1 MIARAK
7 LLVLLL
13 AFAVSPLVAGEMR
26 EQSMES
32 AALGRTWS
40 YSVYLPDG
48 YDGSTAR
55 YPVIYLLPGLSV
67 RRGEWLELA
76 LPTLVDAQIA
86 AGTMKRPIV
95 VVPEIGASWGIDGR
109 ERMQTALAEELP
121 AEIERLFRTMPG
133 RGGRAIAG
141 ISAGGFAALRLAMLH
156 PDRYAAVA
164 LLSPAIYVPE
174 PPANSGA
181 RRSAVFGAHGF
192 DPAIWQALNYPA
204 LLPGF
209 RAAGVSLPLYVGSGT
224 ADALGIAAHA
234 IRLDAVWREIGMTAQ
249 LRLIDG
255 GHTYAVW
262 RALLVDA
269 LGFLLHCT
277 DPDAVPTSR

>member
-1 MIARAK
+1 MIARAQ
-7 LLVLLL
+7 LLVMLL
-13 AFAVSPLVAGEMR
+13 ALAVSPLTAGEMR
-26 EQSMES
+26 EQSMDS
-32 AALGRTWS
+32 VALGRTWS

-48 YDGSTAR
+48 YDGGSAR

-76 LPTLVDAQIA
+76 LPSLVDTAIA
-86 AGTMKRPIV
+86 DGATNMPIV

-109 ERMQTALAEELP
+109 ERMQTALAEDLP
-121 AEIERLFRTMPG
+121 DEIERRFRTIPG

-141 ISAGGFAALRLAMLH
+141 ISAGGFAALRLAMLR

-164 LLSPAIYVPE
+164 VLSPAIYVPE

-181 RRSAVFGAHGF
+181 RRSAVFGEHDF
-192 DPAIWQALNYPA
+192 DPAIWRALNYPA

-209 RAAGVSLPLYVGSGT
+209 RAAGVSLPLYIGSGA

-234 IRLDAVWREIGMTAQ
+234 IRLDAVWRESGMTAQ
-249 LRLIDG
+249 LHLIDG

-262 RALLVDA
+262 RALLAEA
-269 LGFLLHCT
+269 LVFLLRCT
-277 DPDAVPTSR
+277 DPATVATGR